1 LTDFETLVD
10 QIQKINLE
18 RGLNGIVA
26 DRGLGI
32 FEDVLH
38 LLKMI
43 RYRHVKAVIYFI
55 PPFAAKPTIK
65 RVSWLSL
72 VMLDNLS
79 DDSQAHEQEDELAM
93 GRMEEKSLS
102 GSLKEGDL
110 IFPLFTTLSS
120 LKTCNLR

>member
-1 LTDFETLVD
+1 LTAFETLVD

-18 RGLNGIVA
+18 GGLTGIVA

-38 LLKMI
+38 LLKTI
-43 RYRHVKAVIYFI
+43 RYWHVKAVIYFI
-55 PPFAAKPTIK
+55 PPFAANPTIK

-93 GRMEEKSLS
+93 ELMEEKSLS
-102 GSLKEGDL
+102 ESLKEGYL
-110 IFPLFTTLSS
+110 ISPLLTTLIS
-120 LKTCNLR
+120 L